1 MRTVTE
7 GGVIFL
13 AVYVGITAVG
23 GLVHERLKV
32 IGEACLEDLHEKGN
46 NDDTTTALIL
56 ILVLLLTLLLLPFF
70 PSSDHPVHSNGHLNK
85 QMYVYVHTV
94 C

>member
-1 MRTVTE
+1 MTE

-32 IGEACLEDLHEKGN
+32 IGEACLEDLHN
-46 NDDTTTALIL
+46 AATASG
-56 ILVLLLTLLLLPFF
+56 TAALLLLPFYQCYVIR
-70 PSSDHPVHSNGHLNK
+70 PSSLFQQVVK
-85 QMYVYVHTV
+85 RV
-94 C
+94 